1 MTAPAVSP
9 TDSSSWQV
17 VLVGPE
23 RKVVLYE
30 PRRNRFA
37 VASSSVRPPSTRTP
51 SEAYIEDTD
60 SSTIARELTRNG
72 GSARET
78 PPPAPSPSS
87 AQTTRAP
94 ASLCPL
100 CYQPIPH
107 SRSPGRR
114 ATSPP
119 RHAPL
124 PLPPSSP
131 FAAVD
136 SDEEGS
142 GDEWWGRGRGRTASS
157 TKAKDGS
164 YFELLSEANSRV
176 NSPATTRR
184 GLEGGAEA
192 PGTADPALGEGQMN
206 QGYTAKF
213 FEEVQLLGRGGQGT
227 VYLVRHVL
235 NGEALGLYA
244 LKKIPVGDS
253 TPSLLRILREVHLLE
268 SLSHPNIISYHHA
281 WLETSLPRTFAPPT
295 PTLHVLMAFANG
307 RSLQGFVQQRAGAPS
322 EEGATSR
329 DRRKSRHRARR
340 SGSAPAVHLLGVED
354 VLALFKDVVT
364 GLGFLHSRNI
374 LHLDMKAENVL
385 LQWDENALLPR
396 CQLSDFGNATDDS
409 YHRERLGG
417 SGTLEYTPPE
427 AWQSDPHMGKLL
439 PPDRATDLWGLGL
452 VLHLLC
458 FFALPWKS
466 GDDTLSL
473 EREIRAYRGFFP
485 SDALPAYPPSSP
497 PSSPLLIARHDL
509 PLSLLLLLSSLI
521 NRSPSSRPSCER
533 VSSALPSIRIDA
545 ADLAARGGLYSME
558 SEQGGLVRVAPV
570 RGSFPSTA
578 QMETEPTVERGGG
591 AALGR
596 ARALLGSPAV
606 EAVVR
611 ESNEE
616 IPALVSA
623 RRTKVSRGLT
633 LGGNGELGRKSLAA
647 GVAVAKLLLIPSTP
661 TSPSSASPSLPTWLT
676 ALLLLETAL
685 DVALAEVWVTA
696 LLAML
701 HVAVVKVVERVGG

>member
-473 EREIRAYRGFFP
+473 EREIRAYRG
-485 SDALPAYPPSSP
+485 
-497 PSSPLLIARHDL
+497 
-509 PLSLLLLLSSLI
+509 
-521 NRSPSSRPSCER
+521 CER

-616 IPALVSA
+616 IPGSQL
-623 RRTKVSRGLT
+623 
-633 LGGNGELGRKSLAA
+633 LAP
-647 GVAVAKLLLIPSTP
+647 LLLIPSTP